1 MDPGGSGADCVVPG
15 VLVAP
20 GIRSVRGTRKG
31 PAILLALAISLAVLL
46 ASTGCDG
53 GANPGGYSRYSYE
66 FYGTFDTVI
75 QFLGYAQSA
84 EAFETYGQQ
93 GEARFQELHRL
104 FNRYESYEGVNNIKT
119 INDNAG
125 IAPVAVAP
133 EILDLLEM
141 SREWSGK
148 VGGVVDVTLGPVLE
162 VWHRYREE
170 GLADPAAA
178 RVPTRDELEEALSL
192 TGLSDLVID
201 REAGTVFLKRKGMSL
216 DVGAMA
222 KGVACAIVARELREA
237 GLDSVIVSSGSSVAV
252 VGQPR
257 DGIRTSFGIG
267 IQNPDGNV
275 NDEDEAS
282 LDIIF
287 VHDKSI
293 GTSGDYQRYYTV
305 EGVRYHHLV
314 DPATLFPADHVRA
327 VTVLYPDAGIG
338 DLLSTALF
346 LLPLAEGQ
354 ALCRSI
360 PGLEAVWVL
369 KDGTL
374 LATDGMKI
382 RMKQL
387 GGATSQADYDA
398 EASPTP

>member
-1 MDPGGSGADCVVPG
+1 MDPGGSGADLVVPG
-15 VLVAP
+15 IPVAP
-20 GIRSVRGTRKG
+20 GIRIVRGTRKG
-31 PAILLALAISLAVLL
+31 LAVFLALVTSLAVLL

-53 GANPGGYSRYSYE
+53 QANPGGYSRYSYE

-75 QFLGYAQSA
+75 QFLGYARSA

-141 SREWSGK
+141 SRVWGGK

-162 VWHRYREE
+162 IWHRYREE
-170 GLADPAAA
+170 GLADPATA

-252 VGQPR
+252 VGKPR
-257 DGIRTSFGIG
+257 DGVRTSFGVG

-275 NDEDEAS
+275 NDESEAS
-282 LDIIF
+282 LDTIF
-287 VHDKSI
+287 VHDNAI

-346 LLPLAEGQ
+346 LLPLEEGQ

-374 LATDGMKI
+374 LATDGMKV